1 MFQSFGLKHIFSDG
15 YVYVRVCIFLCIYTY
30 IYIYMYIHTYMDIF
44 NKYDMYL
51 YVCA

>member
-1 MFQSFGLKHIFSDG
+1 MLVYII
-15 YVYVRVCIFLCIYTY
+15 YVRVCIFLCIYTY